1 MPISE
6 PDLAS
11 RAAIVTVTFRS
22 PTTSAPSPEYDAP
35 FPFTGGTI
43 EKVVVDVSGEH
54 YVDHEAQVIGW
65 FMKD

>member
-1 MPISE
+1 MNRRHKA
-6 PDLAS
+6 LK
-11 RAAIVTVTFRS
+11 VTG
-22 PTTSAPSPEYDAP
+22 P
-35 FPFTGGTI
+35 GGTI